1 MSTQQDKITERIDE
15 TLRFY
20 SAGLDAELEVAE
32 EKPDPAMVE
41 LMAQY
46 LRFTEAMVEALKPAF
61 EALGRW
67 LTAAMPHLQPLVDAA
82 ERHRRTLRVYRRW
95 NEPTLRAQ
103 AWETKRRGL
112 L

>member
-1 MSTQQDKITERIDE
+1 MTAPQDKITERIDE

-20 SAGLDAELEVAE
+20 SAGLDAELEVRS

-46 LRFTEAMVEALKPAF
+46 MRVGEALVNALVPAF

-67 LTAAMPHLQPLVDAA
+67 LTAALPHLQPLIDAS
-82 ERHRRTLRVYRRW
+82 ERQRRALWVYRRW

-103 AWETKRRGL
+103 AWATKRRGL